1 MKHVAFPFFTLSQSD
16 PDVSDWGLIA
26 DDGSVQTLERLI
38 PGWDYARDLRIQRT
52 LRLSSGLVTSRLGLD
67 ASSSS
72 FELIVRIGTGTGT
85 LPRRLVPLL
94 RADLRPGVPLLV
106 DETVAGDQLSERLYL
121 ECSILAYRIGGGGSG
136 VGSRLAPALPAA
148 VVWRDTLDISL
159 EGKAPRFPMEIVS
172 FAERFGGRLESGAP
186 WLLHWLPG
194 ELHRDFGGA
203 VRLYLNHDRPDF
215 VERFIGADPLTLQLT
230 LGGVISQI
238 LSSVIIQ
245 EDLED
250 VLGDAEP
257 SSVAG
262 HVKAWLDLAFP
273 SLGIAGIRG
282 LLDAAPGRFN
292 AAILAMADPR
302 LSGDSE

>member
-16 PDVSDWGLIA
+16 PDVSDWELIA
-26 DDGSVQTLERLI
+26 EDGRVQTLERLI

-52 LRLSSGLVTSRLGLD
+52 LHLSPELVSSRLGLD
-67 ASSSS
+67 PSSSS
-72 FELIVRIGTGTGT
+72 FELFVRIGTGTGT
-85 LPRRLVPLL
+85 LPRRLVPLF

-106 DETVAGDQLSERLYL
+106 DETVAGDHLSERLYL
-121 ECSILAYRIGGGGSG
+121 ECSILAGRIGGA
-136 VGSRLAPALPAA
+136 GSRLAPALPAA
-148 VVWRDTLDISL
+148 VVWRDTLDVSI

-172 FAERFGGRLESGAP
+172 FAERFGGRPESGAP

-215 VERFIGADPLTLQLT
+215 VDRFIGADPITLQVT
-230 LGGVISQI
+230 LGAVISQI

-262 HVKAWLDLAFP
+262 HVKTWLDLAFP
-273 SLGIAGIRG
+273 SIGIAGIRS
-282 LLDAAPGRFN
+282 LLDAAPGRFH